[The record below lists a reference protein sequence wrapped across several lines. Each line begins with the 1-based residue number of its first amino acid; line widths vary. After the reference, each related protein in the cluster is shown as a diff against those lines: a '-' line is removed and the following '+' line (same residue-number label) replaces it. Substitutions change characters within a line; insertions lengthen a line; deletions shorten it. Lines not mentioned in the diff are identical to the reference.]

1 MVLSAKF
8 NYNKELQTII
18 ALYGGAWPLL
28 IDNWW
33 DNMTVPT
40 MPSAINIQHLVCGIQ
55 QCEPVEFMS
64 MDKRI

>member
-1 MVLSAKF
+1 
-8 NYNKELQTII
+8 
-18 ALYGGAWPLL
+18 
-28 IDNWW
+28 
-33 DNMTVPT
+33 MTVPT